1 MIEIDERQLD
11 GKPKKVGTLH
21 GKPVLLFRT
30 KGGFYMNVIMKNG
43 APEWIGTG
51 PHAAVCRYVS
61 KLREPEVVWT
71 ELSKSDWVDPAH
83 FTEMIPKYQELTD
96 RCNELYQLNK

>member
-43 APEWIGTG
+43 ARSGLGPDLTRLFAVTSASSVNPKWAGPSCRSLIGSTQ
-51 PHAAVCRYVS
+51 RI
-61 KLREPEVVWT
+61 L
-71 ELSKSDWVDPAH
+71 
-83 FTEMIPKYQELTD
+83 PK
-96 RCNELYQLNK
+96 